1 VELDIYIK
9 RLSRES
15 GVSEMAIYEESGI
28 ERSAQKAAEYSAK
41 NSRYTNAVMESPSRM
56 PDSRHMEGRRDNAV
70 RDAESYLLLLALSDA
85 DFATELRG
93 QTGEESYGGER
104 REIASQVLGE
114 GLKPSAAELMLR
126 LSDAAQAELARM
138 QTLHLPE
145 EQKDRTK
152 IFADCLKTLE
162 ARDMAKRIEE
172 LRVELGELGM
182 KDEEKD
188 SRNKELTEL
197 MKKLSDRKNKR

>member
-1 VELDIYIK
+1 
-9 RLSRES
+9 
-15 GVSEMAIYEESGI
+15 
-28 ERSAQKAAEYSAK
+28 
-41 NSRYTNAVMESPSRM
+41 
-56 PDSRHMEGRRDNAV
+56 
-70 RDAESYLLLLALSDA
+70 
-85 DFATELRG
+85 
-93 QTGEESYGGER
+93 
-104 REIASQVLGE
+104 
-114 GLKPSAAELMLR
+114 
-126 LSDAAQAELARM
+126 M

-172 LRVELGELGM
+172 LRVEPGELGM